1 MKILIRLGVAGAVSI
16 ALTVSSGALAQECKP
31 SKWGPDDELG
41 AANLITPASVLAA
54 SKLIK
59 TGKTYALGIT
69 VDSNTPAYP
78 PRSLNLQIVQP
89 NQQGGRALFPNK
101 LTYNDDVFQG
111 WFGIG
116 SQIDGLGHAG
126 HDGVYYNCN
135 KQEDFAFITGLNKLS
150 VDKVPPI
157 VARGVLLDM
166 AGHFGVEHLEAGPRF
181 NTEDIK
187 AAAENQGVEIRKGD
201 VVLFYTGWT
210 EHVLAR
216 DPVRWGSMA
225 PGPTEDAIRYLADKN
240 VVAVGSDTFSFD
252 PIPPDSE
259 DRPIQGHIILL
270 AENGIYILEVM
281 NTGALV
287 RDKAWEFLFVLG
299 HARIKGTAQMMINP
313 VAIR

>member
-1 MKILIRLGVAGAVSI
+1 MKNISKFGVLGAVCM
-16 ALTVSSGALAQECKP
+16 AVTLSGGVFAQECEP
-31 SKWGPDDELG
+31 SKWGSDDEIG

-89 NQQGGRALFPNK
+89 NQQGGQTPFPNK

-111 WFGIG
+111 WFGVG

-126 HDGVYYNCN
+126 RDGVYYNCN
-135 KQEDFAFITGLNKLS
+135 KQEDFAFITGLRKLS

-166 AGHFGVEHLEAGPRF
+166 AGHFGMEHLEPGPRF
-181 NTEDIK
+181 NADDIK
-187 AAAENQGVEIRKGD
+187 SAAENQGVEIREGD

-216 DPVRWGSMA
+216 DPDMWGSMA
-225 PGPTEDAIRYLADKN
+225 PGPTEDAIRFLVDKN
-240 VVAVGSDTFSFD
+240 VVAVGSDTFAFD
-252 PIPPDSE
+252 PIPPESE

-287 RDKAWEFLFVLG
+287 RDEAWEFLFVLG
-299 HARIKGTAQMMINP
+299 QARIKGTAQMMINP

>member
-1 MKILIRLGVAGAVSI
+1 MTTII
-16 ALTVSSGALAQECKP
+16 ALVIAIGFAQANDCQT

-69 VDSNTPAYP
+69 VDSNTPAFP
-78 PRSLNLQIVQP
+78 PRSLSLQIVQP
-89 NQQGGRALFPNK
+89 NQQGGQALFQNN
-101 LTYNDDVFQG
+101 LTYNDDIFQG

-135 KQEDFAFITGLNKLS
+135 KQEDFAFITGLKKLA
-150 VDKVPPI
+150 VDKIPPI

-181 NTEDIK
+181 NVEDIK
-187 AAAENQGVEIRKGD
+187 AAARNQGVEIREGD

-210 EHVLAR
+210 EHMLPS
-216 DPVRWGSMA
+216 DPKKWGSTA
-225 PGPTEDAIRYLADKN
+225 PGPTEDAIKYLASKN

-252 PIPPDSE
+252 PIPPDVE
-259 DRPIQGHIILL
+259 GRPFQGHIILL

-281 NTGALV
+281 NTGEMV
-287 RDKAWEFLFVLG
+287 KDKAWEFLFVLG
-299 HARIKGTAQMMINP
+299 QAKINGTAQMMINP